1 MKSVILAFEAVGM
14 KRGADHPIILARF
27 SLSLLQRSHEEG
39 DERRALAGAGGQEV
53 RSSRAVWYF
62 SAVRAITLSGRRGAG
77 GSRSQSTESR

>member
-39 DERRALAGAGGQEV
+39 DERRALAGAVEGLADRTIRAYEFVSVRRNRTEV
-53 RSSRAVWYF
+53 A
-62 SAVRAITLSGRRGAG
+62 SALGA
-77 GSRSQSTESR
+77 